1 MSENENI
8 NLENEN
14 LEETEKIL
22 DNSEKVSSE
31 CSGENL
37 TDSQPKKDPRIKWYV
52 IHTYSGYEKKVKS
65 NLEKKIK
72 KSKES
77 IGKTSEDSK
86 EINGKN
92 LEDYIFRILV
102 PTEDEIEFK
111 DGKKKII
118 QKKIYPGYVLVEM
131 IMDDYTWFVVRNT
144 SGVTGFV
151 GPVGSGVRPVPLPD
165 DEVDKILRQMGLVE
179 PAKVNLD
186 ISSGQ
191 LVKITKGP
199 FEGFKGVVVNI
210 ERDKIKVLLTMFGRE
225 TPVEVEFNQ
234 VEKI

>member
-1 MSENENI
+1 MSENDNVNFENKDS
-8 NLENEN
+8 
-14 LEETEKIL
+14 EETKEVL
-22 DNSEKVSSE
+22 DNSSNISSE
-31 CSGENL
+31 EIS
-37 TDSQPKKDPRIKWYV
+37 TDPKPKKDPRIKWYV

-77 IGKTSEDSK
+77 IGKTSEDNKDVS
-86 EINGKN
+86 GKN

>member
-1 MSENENI
+1 MSENDNV
-8 NLENEN
+8 NFENEN
-14 LEETEKIL
+14 LEESKEQL
-22 DNSEKVSSE
+22 EQSSE
-31 CSGENL
+31 NSSEENI
-37 TDSQPKKDPRIKWYV
+37 SSVQPKKDPRIKWYV

-77 IGKTSEDSK
+77 IGKNSEDSK
-86 EINGKN
+86 DVNVRN
-92 LEDYIFRILV
+92 LEDYIFRVLV

-111 DGKKKII
+111 DGKKKTV

-199 FEGFKGVVVNI
+199 FEGFRGVVVNI

>member
-14 LEETEKIL
+14 LEETEKTL
-22 DNSEKVSSE
+22 DNSGKVSSE

-37 TDSQPKKDPRIKWYV
+37 TDSKPKKDPRIKWYV

>member
-1 MSENENI
+1 MSENDNVNFENTDS
-8 NLENEN
+8 
-14 LEETEKIL
+14 EESKEVL
-22 DNSEKVSSE
+22 DNSTNISSE
-31 CSGENL
+31 EIS
-37 TDSQPKKDPRIKWYV
+37 TDTKPKKDPRIKWYV

-77 IGKTSEDSK
+77 IGKTSEDNKDVS
-86 EINGKN
+86 EKN

>member
-1 MSENENI
+1 MSENENV

-14 LEETEKIL
+14 LKETKEVS
-22 DNSEKVSSE
+22 DN
-31 CSGENL
+31 ENL
-37 TDSQPKKDPRIKWYV
+37 DESSSKENSSQTQPKKDPRIKWYV

-72 KSKES
+72 KSKDS
-77 IGKTSEDSK
+77 NIVKGNEDSK
-86 EINGKN
+86 DVKGRN
-92 LEDYIFRILV
+92 LEDYIFRVLV

-179 PAKVNLD
+179 PAKINLD

>member
-1 MSENENI
+1 MSENDNVNFENKDS
-8 NLENEN
+8 
-14 LEETEKIL
+14 EESKEVL
-22 DNSEKVSSE
+22 DNSTNISSE
-31 CSGENL
+31 EIS
-37 TDSQPKKDPRIKWYV
+37 TDTKPKKDPRIKWYV

-77 IGKTSEDSK
+77 IGKTSEDNKDVS
-86 EINGKN
+86 GKN

>member
-1 MSENENI
+1 MSENDNVNFENKDS
-8 NLENEN
+8 
-14 LEETEKIL
+14 EESKDVL
-22 DNSEKVSSE
+22 DNSSNISSE
-31 CSGENL
+31 EISA
-37 TDSQPKKDPRIKWYV
+37 DPKPKKDPRIKWYV

-77 IGKTSEDSK
+77 IGKTSEDNKDVS
-86 EINGKN
+86 GKN
-92 LEDYIFRILV
+92 LEEYIFRILV

>member
-1 MSENENI
+1 MSENDNVNFENEDLSKKEV
-8 NLENEN
+8 LENS
-14 LEETEKIL
+14 TEI
-22 DNSEKVSSE
+22 SSE
-31 CSGENL
+31 EDNTSV
-37 TDSQPKKDPRIKWYV
+37 QPKKDPRIKWYV

-77 IGKTSEDSK
+77 IKGNEDSK
-86 EINGKN
+86 DVKGRN
-92 LEDYIFRILV
+92 LEDYIFRVLV

-151 GPVGSGVRPVPLPD
+151 GPVGSGVKPVPLPD

>member
-1 MSENENI
+1 MSENDNVNFENEDLSKKEV
-8 NLENEN
+8 LENS
-14 LEETEKIL
+14 TEI
-22 DNSEKVSSE
+22 SSE
-31 CSGENL
+31 EDNTSVQ
-37 TDSQPKKDPRIKWYV
+37 SKKDPRIKWYV

-77 IGKTSEDSK
+77 IKGNEDSK
-86 EINGKN
+86 DVKGRN
-92 LEDYIFRILV
+92 LEDYIFRVLV

-151 GPVGSGVRPVPLPD
+151 GPVGSGVKPVPLPD

-199 FEGFKGVVVNI
+199 FEGFRGVVVNI

>member
-1 MSENENI
+1 MSENDNVNFENKDS
-8 NLENEN
+8 
-14 LEETEKIL
+14 EESKEVL
-22 DNSEKVSSE
+22 DNSTNISSE
-31 CSGENL
+31 EIS
-37 TDSQPKKDPRIKWYV
+37 TDTKPKKDPRIKWYV

-77 IGKTSEDSK
+77 IGKTSEDNKDVS
-86 EINGKN
+86 GKN
-92 LEDYIFRILV
+92 LEEYIFRILV

>member
-1 MSENENI
+1 MSENDNVTFENKDS
-8 NLENEN
+8 
-14 LEETEKIL
+14 EESKEVL
-22 DNSEKVSSE
+22 DNSANISSE
-31 CSGENL
+31 EIS
-37 TDSQPKKDPRIKWYV
+37 TDTKPKKDPRIKWYV

-77 IGKTSEDSK
+77 IGKTSEDNQDVS
-86 EINGKN
+86 GKN

>member
-1 MSENENI
+1 M
-8 NLENEN
+8 
-14 LEETEKIL
+14 
-22 DNSEKVSSE
+22 
-31 CSGENL
+31 
-37 TDSQPKKDPRIKWYV
+37 
-52 IHTYSGYEKKVKS
+52 
-65 NLEKKIK
+65 
-72 KSKES
+72 
-77 IGKTSEDSK
+77 
-86 EINGKN
+86 
-92 LEDYIFRILV
+92 
-102 PTEDEIEFK
+102 
-111 DGKKKII
+111 
-118 QKKIYPGYVLVEM
+118 
-131 IMDDYTWFVVRNT
+131 
-144 SGVTGFV
+144 

-199 FEGFKGVVVNI
+199 FEGFRGVVVNI

>member
-1 MSENENI
+1 MSENDNVNFENKDS
-8 NLENEN
+8 
-14 LEETEKIL
+14 EESKEVL
-22 DNSEKVSSE
+22 DNSANISSE
-31 CSGENL
+31 EIS
-37 TDSQPKKDPRIKWYV
+37 TDTKPKKDPRIKWYV

-77 IGKTSEDSK
+77 IGKTSEDNKDVS
-86 EINGKN
+86 GKN

-199 FEGFKGVVVNI
+199 FEGFTGVVVNI

>member
-1 MSENENI
+1 MSENDNVNFENKSS
-8 NLENEN
+8 
-14 LEETEKIL
+14 EETKEVL
-22 DNSEKVSSE
+22 DNSANISSE
-31 CSGENL
+31 EIS
-37 TDSQPKKDPRIKWYV
+37 TDSKPKKDPRIKWYV

-77 IGKTSEDSK
+77 IGKTSDEHKDGS
-86 EINGKN
+86 GKN
-92 LEDYIFRILV
+92 LEEYIFRILV